1 MIMYITCTLYTEKQ
15 INDDFWE
22 KVSINIDTCILFR
35 IVNTCKTIR

>member
-22 KVSINIDTCILFR
+22 KVSINVDILFQ
-35 IVNTCKTIR
+35 IVNTFKTIR